1 MIVEI
6 IKKPGEKGSGGA
18 ADAFKPGARYVCEKA
33 DHFEMRNLASRD
45 WEGAATEMRLVSE
58 LNSRVQK
65 PYYHM
70 AASWHALEQPT
81 NAQMME
87 AADYLIKAMG
97 LEEHQA
103 IIAIHRDKKEAH
115 FHVVVNTVHP
125 ATGKVWSKSND
136 HMRAEKA
143 SREIE
148 GMQGWSH
155 DRGRFDFD
163 MAADGSVTLK
173 PDFAAYEAKTAN
185 RDNGKRPKTSGD
197 RKFEKSTGF
206 ETFEHSLTDALRAR
220 FAEVVATAADWPALH
235 ATLAEMGLRYD
246 KHGSGARITL
256 IGSGEYVKASAFG
269 AKFSIGKMKARFG
282 PFEAPPRPRKAA
294 PEALPSPVGA
304 MSGRVSDAARKQTS
318 ASSFKLTLLRRV
330 YCDIHVDPMVARA
343 IKYVAL
349 DEVPPRLTLK
359 DTTTIRD
366 LGARVTTSGNTKEA
380 RAILIAMAQAKGWS
394 SVTFTGPPDFVRDAA
409 LDAARAGLPV
419 FGVPDDVQAA
429 CDEILEKQAK
439 EEPRLSVTTRK
450 VNAAIQNA
458 VADRDTALTQ
468 NNQERASRAAVQVGK
483 ALGWQTDPTSDLA
496 PDERRGLTSPLP
508 DHRSV
513 SYPQPAPDADKVA
526 PAKARRIEKVL
537 RENDRSEL
545 DHMKAMPID
554 DIASL
559 GGWNFVPHHKDGHN
573 DPQGVRIRTYTRG
586 SETLKATKKG
596 SVWVWTNN
604 KTGQSGSV
612 IDLWLADNPGST
624 LGEARKAFRE
634 IFGTGSP
641 ARSLPERPRAQRQ
654 EPEDHTQ
661 ARRRWEEAPYVED
674 QRTYAEDRGISKATL
689 LRFRNQ
695 VRAGVYG
702 GIYFAHWNFETG
714 NIQGFEQAWEKDGT
728 RNIARFA
735 KGGVKTVS
743 VLGDPRMA
751 TRMVVFEGGLDALA
765 LAELESRTDTLYVS
779 TGGGYG
785 PKTEV
790 ALQRL
795 SEGRQVLSG
804 FDNDPAGETL
814 HKRLLALLPASERYS
829 PPSRIDGSERVCKD
843 WLDVLN
849 AIKATGQ
856 EELILESQEQM
867 EDILREPLGDDFPES
882 NLGP

>member
-6 IKKPGEKGSGGA
+6 IKKPGEKGSGGSA
-18 ADAFKPGARYVCEKA
+18 EAFKPGARYVCEKA

-87 AADYLIKAMG
+87 AADYLLKTMG

-136 HMRAEKA
+136 HLRAEKA

-148 GMQGWSH
+148 VMQGWSH

-163 MAADGSVTLK
+163 VARDGTVTLK
-173 PDFAAYEAKTAN
+173 PDPAAYEAKTAN
-185 RDNGKRPKTSGD
+185 RDKGKRPKTSGD

-220 FAEVVATAADWPALH
+220 FAQVVSTATDWPALH

-256 IGSGEYVKASAFG
+256 IGSGEHVKASAFG
-269 AKFSIGKMKARFG
+269 AKFSIGKMQERFG
-282 PFEAPPRPRKAA
+282 PFQAPPRPRRSA
-294 PEALPSPVGA
+294 PEALPTPAAS
-304 MSGRVSDAARKQTS
+304 MSGRMSDAARKQTS

-330 YCDIHVDPMVARA
+330 YCDIHVDPMVASA

-359 DTTTIRD
+359 DTTTILD
-366 LGARVTTSGNTKEA
+366 HGAKVTTSGNTKEA

-429 CDEILEKQAK
+429 CNEILEKQAK
-439 EEPRLSVTTRK
+439 VEPRLAATTRK

-458 VADRDTALTQ
+458 VADRDTALAQ
-468 NNQERASRAAVQVGK
+468 NDQERANRAAVQVEALQK
-483 ALGWQTDPTSDLA
+483 ALGWQTDAVSDLT
-496 PDERRGLTSPLP
+496 PDEGSPLP
-508 DHRSV
+508 APRTV
-513 SYPQPAPDADKVA
+513 SHPQPAPDADKVA
-526 PAKARRIEKVL
+526 PAKARRIEKTL

-554 DIASL
+554 EIASL
-559 GGWNFVPHHKDGHN
+559 GGWSFEPRHKDGHN
-573 DPQGVRIRTYTRG
+573 DPQGVRMRTYTRG
-586 SETLKATKKG
+586 TETIKATKKG

-624 LGEARKAFRE
+624 LGEARKVFRALL
-634 IFGTGSP
+634 GTGTPTRSP
-641 ARSLPERPRAQRQ
+641 AAPPAPVQQ
-654 EPEDHTQ
+654 EPRDHTQ

-695 VRAGVYG
+695 VRAGVFG
-702 GIYFAHWNFETG
+702 GIYFAHRNFETG
-714 NIQGFEQAWEKDGT
+714 SIQGFEQAWEKDGT
-728 RNIARFA
+728 RNTARFA
-735 KGGVKTVS
+735 KGGIKTVS
-743 VLGDPRMA
+743 VLGDPRTA

-779 TGGGYG
+779 TGGGFG

-849 AIKATGQ
+849 AIKAQETIGQ
-856 EELILESQEQM
+856 RFDREIAKDDTSSGDFLEI
-867 EDILREPLGDDFPES
+867 DLG
-882 NLGP
+882 L

>member
-6 IKKPGEKGSGGA
+6 IKKPGEKGSGGSA
-18 ADAFKPGARYVCEKA
+18 EAFKPGARYVCEKA

-45 WEGAATEMRLVSE
+45 WEGAAAEMQLVSE

-87 AADYLIKAMG
+87 AADYLLKAMG

-125 ATGKVWSKSND
+125 VTGKVWSKSND
-136 HMRAEKA
+136 HLRAEKA

-148 GMQGWSH
+148 VMQGWSH

-163 MAADGSVTLK
+163 VARDGTVTLK
-173 PDFAAYEAKTAN
+173 PDPAAYEVKTAN
-185 RDNGKRPKTSGD
+185 RDKGKRPKTSGD

-220 FAEVVATAADWPALH
+220 FAQVVSTATDWPALH
-235 ATLAEMGLRYD
+235 ATLTEMGLRYD

-256 IGSGEYVKASAFG
+256 IGSGEHVKASAFG
-269 AKFSIGKMKARFG
+269 AKFSIGKMQERFG
-282 PFEAPPRPRKAA
+282 PFEAPPRPRRSA
-294 PEALPSPVGA
+294 PEALPTPAAS
-304 MSGRVSDAARKQTS
+304 MSGRMSDAVRKQTS

-330 YCDIHVDPMVARA
+330 YCDIHVDPMVASA

-359 DTTTIRD
+359 DTTTILD
-366 LGARVTTSGNTKEA
+366 HGAKVTTSGNTKEA

-429 CDEILEKQAK
+429 CNEILEKQAK
-439 EEPRLSVTTRK
+439 EEPRLAATTRK

-458 VADRDTALTQ
+458 VADRDTALAQ
-468 NNQERASRAAVQVGK
+468 NDQERANRAAVQVEAVQK
-483 ALGWQTDPTSDLA
+483 ALGWQTDAVSDLT
-496 PDERRGLTSPLP
+496 PDEGSPLP
-508 DHRSV
+508 APRTV
-513 SYPQPAPDADKVA
+513 SHPQPAPDADKVA
-526 PAKARRIEKVL
+526 PAKARRIEKTL

-554 DIASL
+554 EIASL
-559 GGWNFVPHHKDGHN
+559 GGWSSEPRHKDGHN
-573 DPQGVRIRTYTRG
+573 DPQGVRMRTYTRG
-586 SETLKATKKG
+586 SETIKATKKG

-624 LGEARKAFRE
+624 LGEARKVFRALL
-634 IFGTGSP
+634 GTGTP
-641 ARSLPERPRAQRQ
+641 ARSPAAPPAPVQQ
-654 EPEDHTQ
+654 EPRDHTQ

-695 VRAGVYG
+695 VRAGVFG
-702 GIYFAHWNFETG
+702 GIYFAHRNFETG
-714 NIQGFEQAWEKDGT
+714 SIQGFEQAWEKDGT
-728 RNIARFA
+728 RNTARFA
-735 KGGVKTVS
+735 KGGIKTVS
-743 VLGDPRMA
+743 VLGDPRTA

-779 TGGGYG
+779 TGGGFG
-785 PKTEV
+785 LKTGV

-804 FDNDPAGETL
+804 FDNDLAGETL

-829 PPSRIDGSERVCKD
+829 PPSRIDESERVCKD

-849 AIKATGQ
+849 AIKVQETIGQ
-856 EELILESQEQM
+856 RFDGEIANDETSGGDFLEM
-867 EDILREPLGDDFPES
+867 DLG
-882 NLGP
+882 L